1 LDTWEVDRAGDRLRG
16 LRRHLVGDGVVGP
29 PTEWAAAVKAT
40 LVIVGFWILLLACWA
55 LVLWI
60 IVPPMG
66 QWAVSH
72 VCR

>member
-1 LDTWEVDRAGDRLRG
+1 M
-16 LRRHLVGDGVVGP
+16 VGP